1 MMGVRKVKPVR
12 QWFLFACIFWL
23 AGWLPAGAAGIPAA
37 NAAATEGDDMI
48 DYGQIQEAM
57 DEMLPES
64 VQISFSDLVGQLV
77 NGDIQGVFAHLK
89 DYLLDQLFYE
99 IRSNRIV
106 LVQMAGIVFIS
117 AVFTNFSMAFS
128 KTFVAETGFYLTYM
142 VLFSLLLT
150 SFMTVTQMASG
161 LMENM
166 LKFMSALVPVF
177 CLAVTFTGNIQTG
190 MWYQQAM
197 VTGITLTEWLISKFI
212 LSMIHMYVLIS
223 LVNQLSKENALSKC
237 ADLIKTVA
245 GWSLKTVLGVILGLN
260 FIQSL
265 VMPAFDSLKN
275 GWAMRVTS
283 AVPGVGDAMGTAM
296 QTVIGS
302 AVLIKNGIGAAG
314 LIVLAFLFLIPA
326 VKLAVIVLM
335 YQAAQAIVQP
345 VADKRMLTCLHCV
358 AEGVLLILK
367 VQGMVFILFFLSM
380 AMMTAASGAVFG

>member
-1 MMGVRKVKPVR
+1 MMRAGKEKYFRR
-12 QWFLFACIFWL
+12 WISL
-23 AGWLPAGAAGIPAA
+23 AFMLWTVLCIPAMA
-37 NAAATEGDDMI
+37 EGGEDML
-48 DYGQIQEAM
+48 DYGEIQEAM
-57 DEMLPES
+57 EEMLPET
-64 VQISFSDLVGQLV
+64 VQISFSELVGRLTS
-77 NGDIQGVFAHLK
+77 GDIQGVFESFK
-89 DYLLDQLFYE
+89 EYLLDQLFYE
-99 IRSNRIV
+99 LRGNRSL
-106 LVQMAGIVFIS
+106 LVQMVGIVFIS

-150 SFMTVTQMASG
+150 SFMTAARMASG

-166 LKFMSALVPVF
+166 LRFMSALVPVF
-177 CLAVTFTGNIQTG
+177 CLSVTFTGNIQSG
-190 MWYQQAM
+190 IWYQQAM
-197 VTGITLTEWLISKFI
+197 VTGITVIQWVISRFV
-212 LSMIHMYVLIS
+212 LSLIHMYVLIS
-223 LVNQLSKENALSKC
+223 LVNQLSKEDSLSKC

-245 GWSLKTVLGVILGLN
+245 GWSIKTVLGVILGLN

-326 VKLAVIVLM
+326 AKLAVIVLM

-358 AEGVLLILK
+358 SEGVLLLLK

-380 AMMTAASGAVFG
+380 AMMTAASGAVFGG

>member
-1 MMGVRKVKPVR
+1 MMSVRKVKPVR

-57 DEMLPES
+57 DEMLLES

>member
-1 MMGVRKVKPVR
+1 MGAEKGKYFRR
-12 QWFLFACIFWL
+12 WISL
-23 AGWLPAGAAGIPAA
+23 AFMLWTALCIPAMA
-37 NAAATEGDDMI
+37 EGGEDML
-48 DYGQIQEAM
+48 DYGEIQEAM
-57 DEMLPES
+57 EEMLPET
-64 VQISFSDLVGQLV
+64 VQISFSELVGRLTS
-77 NGDIQGVFAHLK
+77 GDIQGVFESFK
-89 DYLLDQLFYE
+89 EYLLDQLFYE
-99 IRSNRIV
+99 LRGNRSL
-106 LVQMAGIVFIS
+106 LVQMVGIVFIS

-150 SFMTVTQMASG
+150 SFMTAARMASG

-166 LKFMSALVPVF
+166 LRFMSALVPVF
-177 CLAVTFTGNIQTG
+177 CLSVTFTGNIQSG
-190 MWYQQAM
+190 IWYQQAM
-197 VTGITLTEWLISKFI
+197 VTGITVIQWVISRFV
-212 LSMIHMYVLIS
+212 LSLIHMYVLIS
-223 LVNQLSKENALSKC
+223 LVNQLSKEDSLSKC

-245 GWSLKTVLGVILGLN
+245 GWSIKTVLGLILGLN

-326 VKLAVIVLM
+326 AKLAVIVLM

-358 AEGVLLILK
+358 SEGVLLLLK

-380 AMMTAASGAVFG
+380 AMMTAASGAVFGG

>member
-1 MMGVRKVKPVR
+1 MMGAGKGRYFCR
-12 QWFLFACIFWL
+12 WILLAFILWTACC
-23 AGWLPAGAAGIPAA
+23 LPALAESG
-37 NAAATEGDDMI
+37 EDML

-57 DEMLPES
+57 DEMLPET
-64 VQISFSDLVGQLV
+64 VQLSFSELVGRLTS
-77 NGDIQGVFAHLK
+77 GDIQGVLESLK
-89 DYLLDQLFYE
+89 EYLLNQIFYE
-99 IRSNRIV
+99 LRGNRSL
-106 LVQMAGIVFIS
+106 LVQMVGIVFIS

-150 SFMTVTQMASG
+150 SFMTAARMASG

-166 LKFMSALVPVF
+166 LRFMSALVPVF
-177 CLAVTFTGNIQTG
+177 CLSVTFTGNIQSG
-190 MWYQQAM
+190 IWYQQAM
-197 VTGITLTEWLISKFI
+197 VTGITVVQWVISRFV
-212 LSMIHMYVLIS
+212 LSLIHMYVLIS
-223 LVNQLSKENALSKC
+223 LVNQLSKEDSLSKC

-245 GWSLKTVLGVILGLN
+245 GWSIKTVLGVILGLN

-326 VKLAVIVLM
+326 AKLAVIVLM
-335 YQAAQAIVQP
+335 YQAAQALVQP
-345 VADKRMLTCLHCV
+345 VADKRMLTCLHSV
-358 AEGVLLILK
+358 SEGVLLLLK

-380 AMMTAASGAVFG
+380 AMMTAASGAVFGG

>member
-57 DEMLPES
+57 DEMLLES

-275 GWAMRVTS
+275 GWAMRVTT

>member
-1 MMGVRKVKPVR
+1 MGAGKGRYFCR
-12 QWFLFACIFWL
+12 WISLAFILWTACC
-23 AGWLPAGAAGIPAA
+23 LPALAESG
-37 NAAATEGDDMI
+37 EDML

-57 DEMLPES
+57 DEMLPET
-64 VQISFSDLVGQLV
+64 VQLSFSELVGRLTS
-77 NGDIQGVFAHLK
+77 GDIQGVLESLK
-89 DYLLDQLFYE
+89 EYLLNQIFYE
-99 IRSNRIV
+99 LRSNRSL
-106 LVQMAGIVFIS
+106 LVQMVGIVFIS

-150 SFMTVTQMASG
+150 SFMTAARMASG

-166 LKFMSALVPVF
+166 LRFMSALVPVF
-177 CLAVTFTGNIQTG
+177 CLSVTFTGNIQSG
-190 MWYQQAM
+190 IWYQQAM
-197 VTGITLTEWLISKFI
+197 VTGITVVQWVISRFV
-212 LSMIHMYVLIS
+212 LSLIHMYVLIS
-223 LVNQLSKENALSKC
+223 LVNQLSKEDSLSKC

-245 GWSLKTVLGVILGLN
+245 GWSIKTVLGVILGLN

-326 VKLAVIVLM
+326 AKLAVIVLM
-335 YQAAQAIVQP
+335 YQAAQALVQP
-345 VADKRMLTCLHCV
+345 VADKRMLTCLHSV
-358 AEGVLLILK
+358 SEGVLLLLK

-380 AMMTAASGAVFG
+380 AMMTAASGAVFGG

>member
-1 MMGVRKVKPVR
+1 MSVRKVKPVR

-57 DEMLPES
+57 DEMLLES

-161 LMENM
+161 LMGNM

>member
-1 MMGVRKVKPVR
+1 MMGAGKGRYFCR
-12 QWFLFACIFWL
+12 WISLAFILWTACC
-23 AGWLPAGAAGIPAA
+23 LPALAESG
-37 NAAATEGDDMI
+37 EDML

-57 DEMLPES
+57 DEMLPET
-64 VQISFSDLVGQLV
+64 VQLSFSELVGRLTS
-77 NGDIQGVFAHLK
+77 GDIQGVLESLK
-89 DYLLDQLFYE
+89 EYLLNQIFYE
-99 IRSNRIV
+99 LRSNRSL
-106 LVQMAGIVFIS
+106 LVQMVGIVFIS

-150 SFMTVTQMASG
+150 SFMTAARMASG

-166 LKFMSALVPVF
+166 LRFMSALVPVF
-177 CLAVTFTGNIQTG
+177 CLSVTFTGNIQSG
-190 MWYQQAM
+190 IWYQQAM
-197 VTGITLTEWLISKFI
+197 VTGITVVQWVISRFV
-212 LSMIHMYVLIS
+212 LSLIHMYVLIS
-223 LVNQLSKENALSKC
+223 LVNQLSKEDSLSKC

-245 GWSLKTVLGVILGLN
+245 GWSIKTVLGVILGLN

-335 YQAAQAIVQP
+335 YQAAQALVQP
-345 VADKRMLTCLHCV
+345 VADKRMLTCLHSV
-358 AEGVLLILK
+358 SEGVLLLLK

-380 AMMTAASGAVFG
+380 AMMTAASGAVFGG

>member
-57 DEMLPES
+57 DEMLLES

>member
-106 LVQMAGIVFIS
+106 LVQMAGIIFIS

>member
-1 MMGVRKVKPVR
+1 MMTGRKRKYVRWWLPVVVT
-12 QWFLFACIFWL
+12 LWL
-23 AGWLPAGAAGIPAA
+23 AGWIPVM
-37 NAAATEGDDMI
+37 AAADEEDLL
-48 DYGQIQEAM
+48 DYGQIQETM
-57 DEMLPES
+57 DDMLPQS
-64 VQISFSDLVGQLV
+64 VEISFSELVGQLV
-77 NGDIQGVFAHLK
+77 NGDIQGVFANLK

-99 IRSNRIV
+99 IRSNRTI
-106 LVQMAGIVFIS
+106 LVQMVGIVFIS

-150 SFMTVTQMASG
+150 SFMTAAQMASG
-161 LMENM
+161 LMSNM

-177 CLAVTFTGNIQTG
+177 CLSVTFTGNIQTG
-190 MWYQQAM
+190 IWYQQAM
-197 VTGITLTEWLISKFI
+197 VTGITLTQWMVSKFI
-212 LSMIHMYVLIS
+212 LSLIHMYVLIS
-223 LVNQLSKENALSKC
+223 LVNQLSKEDSLSKC

-245 GWSLKTVLGVILGLN
+245 GWSLKTVLGIILGLN

-335 YQAAQAIVQP
+335 YQIAQAIVQP
-345 VADKRMLTCLHCV
+345 VADKRMLNCLHCV
-358 AEGVLLILK
+358 SEGVLLLLK

-380 AMMTAASGAVFG
+380 AMMTAASGAIFGG

>member
-57 DEMLPES
+57 DEMLLES

-367 VQGMVFILFFLSM
+367 VQGMVFILFFL

>member
-1 MMGVRKVKPVR
+1 MGVRKVKPVR

-57 DEMLPES
+57 DEMLLES

-380 AMMTAASGAVFG
+380 AMMTAASGADFG

>member
-57 DEMLPES
+57 DEMLLES

-275 GWAMRVTS
+275 GWAMRVMS

>member
-1 MMGVRKVKPVR
+1 MMSVRKVKPVR

-48 DYGQIQEAM
+48 DYGQIQQAM
-57 DEMLPES
+57 DEMLLES

>member
-1 MMGVRKVKPVR
+1 MMGAGKGRYFCR
-12 QWFLFACIFWL
+12 WISLAFILWTACCLL
-23 AGWLPAGAAGIPAA
+23 ALAESG
-37 NAAATEGDDMI
+37 EDML

-57 DEMLPES
+57 DEMLPET
-64 VQISFSDLVGQLV
+64 VQLSFSELVGRLTS
-77 NGDIQGVFAHLK
+77 GDIQGVLESLK
-89 DYLLDQLFYE
+89 EYLLNQIFYE
-99 IRSNRIV
+99 LRGNRSL
-106 LVQMAGIVFIS
+106 LVQMVGIVFIS

-150 SFMTVTQMASG
+150 SFMTAARMASG

-166 LKFMSALVPVF
+166 LRFMSALVPVF
-177 CLAVTFTGNIQTG
+177 CLSVTFTGNIQSG
-190 MWYQQAM
+190 IWYQQAM
-197 VTGITLTEWLISKFI
+197 VTGITVVQWVISRFV
-212 LSMIHMYVLIS
+212 LSLIHMYVLIS
-223 LVNQLSKENALSKC
+223 LVNQLSKEDSLSKC

-245 GWSLKTVLGVILGLN
+245 GWSIKTVLGVILGLN

-326 VKLAVIVLM
+326 AKLAVIVLM
-335 YQAAQAIVQP
+335 YQAAQALVQP
-345 VADKRMLTCLHCV
+345 VADKRMLTCLHSV
-358 AEGVLLILK
+358 SEGVLLLLK

-380 AMMTAASGAVFG
+380 AMMTAASGAVFGG

>member
-1 MMGVRKVKPVR
+1 MMAGKKRKYVRWWLPLVVT
-12 QWFLFACIFWL
+12 LWL
-23 AGWLPAGAAGIPAA
+23 AGWIPVM
-37 NAAATEGDDMI
+37 AAADEEDLL

-57 DEMLPES
+57 DDMLPQS
-64 VQISFSDLVGQLV
+64 VEISFSELVGQLV
-77 NGDIQGVFAHLK
+77 NGDIQGVFANLK

-99 IRSNRIV
+99 IRSNRTI
-106 LVQMAGIVFIS
+106 LVQMVGIVFIS

-150 SFMTVTQMASG
+150 SFMTAAQMASG
-161 LMENM
+161 LMSNM

-177 CLAVTFTGNIQTG
+177 CLSVTFTGNIQTG
-190 MWYQQAM
+190 IWYQQAM
-197 VTGITLTEWLISKFI
+197 VTGITLTQWLVSKFI
-212 LSMIHMYVLIS
+212 LSLIHMYVLIS
-223 LVNQLSKENALSKC
+223 LVNQLSKEDSLSKC

-245 GWSLKTVLGVILGLN
+245 GWSLKTVLGIILGLN

-335 YQAAQAIVQP
+335 YQIAQVIVQP
-345 VADKRMLTCLHCV
+345 VADKRMLNCLHCV
-358 AEGVLLILK
+358 SEGVLLLLK

-380 AMMTAASGAVFG
+380 AMMTAASGAIFGG